1 MKCKWSKNIWNEFS
15 FPSHWRTANQS
26 LWDSLLVQ
34 SEWPSLRKNPTA
46 NIDEEMVTAV
56 GRVNSPVTVEVWRF
70 LQRLNGGSCSIR
82 LHSTTP
88 LPEALQ
94 ARDTCTPV
102 FIESLLAIANLRN
115 QLRWSKPE
123 AWIREKVYTW
133 IFSHKEQWSLVICQK
148 TYAIILSELNQS

>member
-46 NIDEEMVTAV
+46 NIDEEMITAV

-70 LQRLNGGSCSIR
+70 LQRLNGGSYSIP
-82 LHSTTP
+82 P
-88 LPEALQ
+88 LYPKHCKPAGH
-94 ARDTCTPV
+94 RDTCTPV